1 MNFFELSASI
11 VLNTNEFEDSLD
23 RAGRQTSAF
32 GDVLKA
38 NLVSEAVIS
47 GVKKITGAL
56 LDVGK
61 ASLAAY
67 GDYEQLVGG
76 AQLMFGD
83 AYDYINER
91 SPDVPK

>member
-1 MNFFELSASI
+1 MNVYELSASL
-11 VLNTNEFEDSLD
+11 VLHTDDFEDSLT
-23 RAGRQTSAF
+23 RAGKQTSAF

-47 GVKKITGAL
+47 GIKKIAGAV

-61 ASLAAY
+61 TSLAAY

-83 AYDYINER
+83 AYDYMSTSMIA
-91 SPDVPK
+91 S